1 VTTEDGFHRCVHCET
16 TGKDETY
23 TYCKNCGAIACSDH
37 INTERLTDEPVCTG
51 CAVTERFAFKTKY
64 FYNKENLETFREEY
78 VAMGPYQKALENPP
92 LAGGGV
98 LLTLLVVTAGILA
111 ITGTV

>member
-16 TGKDETY
+16 AGSGETY
-23 TYCKNCGAIACSDH
+23 TYCANCGAIACDDH
-37 INTERLTDEPVCTG
+37 IKTERLTDEPVCTG

-64 FYNKENLETFREEY
+64 FYSEENLDAFREEY
-78 VAMGPYQKALENPP
+78 DSMGPHQRALENPL

-98 LLTLLVVTAGILA
+98 VALLVVVVGILVISGA
-111 ITGTV
+111 I